1 MRRLALLTFSLSV
14 LFVVTGGAA
23 IADSSKDPGY
33 PPRGCSFAVS
43 SSAPKP
49 GDTITVSGTWP
60 AGGLDVAISIDPPGA
75 IIGRA
80 ITGADGTFSA
90 RVTIPAAQPLG
101 SANLVSR
108 DSDGSCEA
116 TAAIN
121 VTKAASGAL
130 AFTGSSDSTGMIV
143 AVAAVAVVLGTV
155 LVVTTRRRR
164 RTHSRVGS

>member
-1 MRRLALLTFSLSV
+1 
-14 LFVVTGGAA
+14 
-23 IADSSKDPGY
+23 
-33 PPRGCSFAVS
+33 
-43 SSAPKP
+43 
-49 GDTITVSGTWP
+49 
-60 AGGLDVAISIDPPGA
+60 
-75 IIGRA
+75 
-80 ITGADGTFSA
+80 
-90 RVTIPAAQPLG
+90 VTIPAAQPLG

-108 DSDGSCEA
+108 DSDGSCVA

-164 RTHSRVGS
+164 RTHSRVES